1 MANIGGGA
9 PNRWGL
15 GDNYHKE
22 ARKSSGQR
30 LHGCFF
36 RGPVKAV
43 VFLLVDLEH
52 IQKRQPTQ
60 KKTHPHVH
68 ALPDHDQKEVL
79 LGHTQLEAQGSSAGV
94 LKKSVADEPLADEPL
109 ADEPLADEPLA
120 DEPLADEPSAT
131 RLYPSTC
138 LLAMREAGC
147 QRLPEMI
154 CVVFCGFHVSEL

>member
-94 LKKSVADEPLADEPL
+94 LKKSVADEPLADEP
-109 ADEPLADEPLA
+109 
-120 DEPLADEPSAT
+120 SAT

-154 CVVFCGFHVSEL
+154 CVVFCGFRVSEL